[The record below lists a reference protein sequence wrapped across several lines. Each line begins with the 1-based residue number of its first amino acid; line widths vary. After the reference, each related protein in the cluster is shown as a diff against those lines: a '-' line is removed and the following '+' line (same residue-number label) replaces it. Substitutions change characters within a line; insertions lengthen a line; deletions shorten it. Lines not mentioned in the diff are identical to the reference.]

1 MNDEYELDDG
11 GTSYIQISADMR
23 LLMAHRNWQLQKR
36 FVRGEKSKDANKVVW
51 TSFRYYMSLESAL
64 NDIIQIKTAS
74 EVFKDVKGLIAANKK
89 VVEELKKLFY
99 PKYTISEA

>member
-1 MNDEYELDDG
+1 
-11 GTSYIQISADMR
+11 
-23 LLMAHRNWQLQKR
+23 
-36 FVRGEKSKDANKVVW
+36 
-51 TSFRYYMSLESAL
+51 MSLESAL